1 MSKRLLVLLRGRT
14 KREQLFRM
22 GRRWREPTGRVQ
34 VIAMEGDESQ
44 VLHYVVVVSRAV
56 CPKAVGRNRI
66 RRLLR
71 ESLRIIAQ
79 QHPELLA
86 PYRTLALR
94 WLSTAHGSEWK
105 RLPLLEVLSAVTSAL
120 QQPLAQP

>member
-1 MSKRLLVLLRGRT
+1 VSKRLLVPLRGRT

-34 VIAMEGDESQ
+34 VIAEEGDESQ

-94 WLSTAHGSEWK
+94 WLSAAHGSEWK